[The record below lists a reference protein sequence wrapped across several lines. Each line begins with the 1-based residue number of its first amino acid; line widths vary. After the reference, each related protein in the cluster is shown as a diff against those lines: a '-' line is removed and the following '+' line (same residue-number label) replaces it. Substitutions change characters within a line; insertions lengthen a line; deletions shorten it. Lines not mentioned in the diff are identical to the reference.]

1 MTYLNLW
8 PEGERPREKL
18 LSRGANALSDA
29 ELLAIF
35 LRTGTQGKNV
45 LQLSRD
51 IISHFGSLRRLF
63 SADEKEFCQIKGL
76 GRAKYVQLQ
85 ASLEMS
91 QRYMHEEISRQDAME
106 NPTQVK
112 QYVLSRLSGKVNE
125 VFSALFLDNQHRV
138 IAFEELFFGTVNASS
153 VHPRVVLQR
162 SLAHNAAAV
171 IVAHNHP
178 SGVAEPSIS
187 DIAITKTLKTSLAL
201 VDVRLLDHLVVAA
214 NQVTSLAELGQV

>member
-1 MTYLNLW
+1 MQHKRNCYDSF
-8 PEGERPREKL
+8 KFM
-18 LSRGANALSDA
+18 ANRRATKRK
-29 ELLAIF
+29 F

-45 LQLSRD
+45 LELSRE
-51 IISHFGSLRRLF
+51 IIYHFGSLRSLF
-63 SADEKEFCQIKGL
+63 SASEKEFCQIKGL

-91 QRYMHEEISRQDAME
+91 QRHLHEEISRQDAME
-106 NPTQVK
+106 NPAQVK
-112 QYVLSRLSGKVNE
+112 EYVQSRLSGKANE

-187 DIAITKTLKTSLAL
+187 DVNITKTLKTSLAL
-201 VDVRLLDHLVVAA
+201 IDVRLLDHLVVAA
-214 NQVTSLAELGQV
+214 DQVTSLAERGQV